1 MSEEG
6 EGEALCTRDVDA
18 SRLVLSSA
26 RRGTRTARET
36 CTDYTRIYQ
45 DCIYQDMPG
54 YASAAVLPTAVRLE
68 RMRMHGHLPVP

>member
-54 YASAAVLPTAVRLE
+54 YARICQRGCTSYSSET
-68 RMRMHGHLPVP
+68 